1 MRSQLSIDGCRCK
14 CRRRWNGMNLQRLM
28 VSSAIIAILLTI
40 SPSNLFRG
48 VHANKKTIRSF
59 IGGRRSSSKHGH
71 QADESGLTLGELDQ
85 MMQQKNNESG
95 ASKLGPDI
103 LFGSTDAPT
112 NSAKRHQQQTEG
124 DPSLSNANSNQL
136 RKRLGR
142 INLNLSGRIMCHI
155 ISPRRRQHENED
167 DTSHAQQQFSSVP
180 LMSLPLKQQHKDHYT
195 NNIQRF
201 IPNIFLG
208 MNYDLDEVWYGA
220 TRWIARCSWGPL
232 FSSSSHPSRGR
243 GNTAATPEQQF
254 ANQAMQS
261 VRRIY
266 EKLLPSSSLLK
277 QSSSWSIDV
286 EGEQSVFDTSDST
299 FRLRLIQSPSSS
311 SSSFQRSNNS
321 NMLSSKQFSI
331 EYDSA
336 KYAPDMKRDCIQ
348 YAPTVTLDAKTPFLH
363 PRLELHSKKICVVQ
377 SGGDSNGNYY
387 GGNYYGSQSSVDR
400 RMESIKERYRGRIP
414 RSSVDSLST
423 NGASQAQPAII
434 TRLSRWLENDGWMP
448 RKVTTDLRGNLV
460 SISEIGPLAN
470 NRADSSNKQRILP
483 PIHNTGVRLRISKRI
498 DWTTLGI
505 FPWSRN
511 SINMNQDSGNGGLY
525 DALQSTH
532 VRLELC
538 GVYPNEE
545 RFASI
550 GINADL
556 LDWQSTFK
564 VTVGQEDVSILR

>member
-1 MRSQLSIDGCRCK
+1 
-14 CRRRWNGMNLQRLM
+14 MNLRRLM
-28 VSSAIIAILLTI
+28 ASSAIIAILLT
-40 SPSNLFRG
+40 SPSNFFQG
-48 VHANKKTIRSF
+48 VHANKKSIRSF
-59 IGGRRSSSKHGH
+59 IGGRRSSSMHGH

-112 NSAKRHQQQTEG
+112 QHSDRRHQQQQTEG
-124 DPSLSNANSNQL
+124 DPSLSNTNSNPL

-155 ISPRRRQHENED
+155 ISPRRRRHENEDD

-180 LMSLPLKQQHKDHYT
+180 LISLPLKHQHNDHYT

-201 IPNIFLG
+201 IPNVFLG

-243 GNTAATPEQQF
+243 GITVATPEQQF
-254 ANQAMQS
+254 ANHAMQS
-261 VRRIY
+261 VRSIY
-266 EKLLPSSSLLK
+266 EKLLPSSSSLK

-311 SSSFQRSNNS
+311 SSSSSFQRSNNG
-321 NMLSSKQFSI
+321 NMLSSKQCSI

-336 KYAPDMKRDCIQ
+336 KYAPDMKQDCIQ
-348 YAPTVTLDAKTPFLH
+348 YAPTVTLDAKTPFFH
-363 PRLELHSKKICVVQ
+363 PRLELYSKKICVVQ

-400 RMESIKERYRGRIP
+400 RMESIKERYRERIP
-414 RSSVDSLST
+414 RSSMDSLST
-423 NGASQAQPAII
+423 NGASSQ
-434 TRLSRWLENDGWMP
+434 LS
-448 RKVTTDLRGNLV
+448 
-460 SISEIGPLAN
+460 S
-470 NRADSSNKQRILP
+470 
-483 PIHNTGVRLRISKRI
+483 H
-498 DWTTLGI
+498 
-505 FPWSRN
+505 
-511 SINMNQDSGNGGLY
+511 
-525 DALQSTH
+525 H
-532 VRLELC
+532 
-538 GVYPNEE
+538 
-545 RFASI
+545 
-550 GINADL
+550 
-556 LDWQSTFK
+556 
-564 VTVGQEDVSILR
+564 